1 MFCQPDLDLWIL
13 TRSGVAVHVWCHHIT
28 HSKDSGSHLSITCWA
43 KKKTSWN
50 FHKSHGLMDD
60 FCGSRSRSNG
70 NKLKSDMMIIW
81 LSVWFMESWRLKKN
95 TYHIWYHIYY
105 MYICKDIYIYLHK
118 YMQYKHLNSI
128 NLTTTHTKNSKV
140 PVRSGVC
147 GLRNLCI
154 RQTGAPR
161 VVLRNEGN
169 ERGPK
174 MACDTL
180 PETNSW
186 PQKIGGWET
195 TQNIHVAFLVS
206 VASKGPPVSL
216 VE

>member
-1 MFCQPDLDLWIL
+1 MAISMVYGIMAF
-13 TRSGVAVHVWCHHIT
+13 
-28 HSKDSGSHLSITCWA
+28 
-43 KKKTSWN
+43 KKKT
-50 FHKSHGLMDD
+50 H
-60 FCGSRSRSNG
+60 
-70 NKLKSDMMIIW
+70 II
-81 LSVWFMESWRLKKN
+81 
-95 TYHIWYHIYY
+95 YGIIYI
-105 MYICKDIYIYLHK
+105 ICIYVKIYIYLHK

-195 TQNIHVAFLVS
+195 TQNINVAFL
-206 VASKGPPVSL
+206 
-216 VE
+216 